1 MNADSRLRLSAERFA
16 LIFAQPAAFLRRRV
30 NQWIMTRTRREPGP
44 VEVSRRRVYIVP
56 TRFGYLYA
64 AMLLVMLLGAMNYS
78 NSMAFALTFLLSG
91 MGLVAMHHTHGNLV
105 NMRVVTLRAAPVF
118 AGDTAVFE
126 IALENPSARTRWNL
140 NAAWPER
147 VPAGGA
153 DIPTR
158 EAATIELT
166 LPAPRRGRLPAPR
179 FSLDTE
185 FPLGLFHAW
194 TWIEIDCECLVYPH
208 PAGSGV
214 QAPPASG
221 SGSGERSGS
230 RSGQDEFSGLRGYQ
244 RGDSLSRVHWKT
256 LARLENPQV
265 KQFSDT
271 VDPDLWFDWSTMPP
285 GMDVERRLSLLTRWI
300 LDAEAG
306 HHRYGV
312 RLPGFHRAPGLGE
325 THRNECLRALALYD
339 EDGNR

>member
-1 MNADSRLRLSAERFA
+1 MATDSRLRLSAERFA

-30 NQWIMTRTRREPGP
+30 NQWIMTRTRREHGP

-105 NMRVVTLRAAPVF
+105 NLRVLTMRAAPVF

-126 IALENPSARTRWNL
+126 IALENPSARARWNL
-140 NAAWPER
+140 NAAWPDLT
-147 VPAGGA
+147 PAGGA
-153 DIPTR
+153 DLPVR
-158 EAATIELT
+158 EGNTIELT
-166 LPAPRRGRLPAPR
+166 LPAKRRGRLPAPR

-194 TWIEIDCECLVYPH
+194 TWIEIDCDCLVYPH
-208 PAGSGV
+208 PAGSGTH
-214 QAPPASG
+214 APPASG

-256 LARLENPQV
+256 LPRLTSPQV

-271 VDPDLWFDWSTMPP
+271 IDPDLWFDWETLPP
-285 GMDVERRLSLLTRWI
+285 GLDVERRLSLMTRWV
-300 LDAEAG
+300 LDAEAA
-306 HHRYGV
+306 HRRYGL
-312 RLPGFHRAPGLGE
+312 RLPEFRRAPGLGE

-339 EDGNR
+339 DGGK